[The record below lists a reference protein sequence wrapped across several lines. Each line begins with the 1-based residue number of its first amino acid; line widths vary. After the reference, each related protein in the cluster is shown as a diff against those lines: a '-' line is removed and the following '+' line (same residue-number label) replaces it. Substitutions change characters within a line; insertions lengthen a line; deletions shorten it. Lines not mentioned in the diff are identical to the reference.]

1 MLTSVM
7 FTACLTPIKPRHI
20 NVYSRTSGL
29 NSELTPLFD
38 RVYGIVRLLRP
49 TVGFSRQARADPS
62 RLMKSGIYRNQS
74 LSLEGHA
81 AYKTPI

>member
-20 NVYSRTSGL
+20 NVLRRYSTLYGA
-29 NSELTPLFD
+29 LTPLLAQHFS
-38 RVYGIVRLLRP
+38 VVRLLRP

-62 RLMKSGIYRNQS
+62 RLIKSGIYRNIARCHQRY
-74 LSLEGHA
+74 H
-81 AYKTPI
+81 